1 MRTLNRNLPKLKKKQ
16 KETKQIFFLMR
27 PWENIW
33 KTLLK
38 KKKKQEQQNPSTK
51 ENEYSD
57 AQMNI
62 AFSSSQA
69 KLCIVFA

>member
-1 MRTLNRNLPKLKKKQ
+1 MRKLNRNLPKLEKK
-16 KETKQIFFLMR
+16 TKQIFFLMR
-27 PWENIW
+27 PRENIW

-38 KKKKQEQQNPSTK
+38 KNKNKKQEQQNPSTK

-62 AFSSSQA
+62 AISSCQA
-69 KLCIVFA
+69 KLCMALV

>member
-1 MRTLNRNLPKLKKKQ
+1 
-16 KETKQIFFLMR
+16 MR
-27 PWENIW
+27 PRENIW

-38 KKKKQEQQNPSTK
+38 KKNKKKKQEQQNPSIK

-62 AFSSSQA
+62 AINSCQA
-69 KLCIVFA
+69 KLCMALV

>member
-38 KKKKQEQQNPSTK
+38 KKKQEQQNPSTK

-62 AFSSSQA
+62 AISSSQA